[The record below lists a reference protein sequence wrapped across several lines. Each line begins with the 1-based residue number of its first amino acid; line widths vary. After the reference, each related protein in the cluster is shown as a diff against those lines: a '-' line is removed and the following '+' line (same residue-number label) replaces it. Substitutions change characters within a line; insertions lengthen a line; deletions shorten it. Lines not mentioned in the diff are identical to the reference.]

1 MNMRE
6 ALADLDEDLLFM
18 DPESFD
24 EAIIGYI
31 ERANSPPVVCYN
43 KDKVLEILMKDGMDW
58 EEAEEYYYYNVVGA
72 YVGERTP
79 VFLEII

>member
-1 MNMRE
+1 MRE

-43 KDKVLEILMKDGMDW
+43 KDKVLEILMKDGMNW

>member
-24 EAIIGYI
+24 EAIMGYI

-58 EEAEEYYYYNVVGA
+58 EEAEEYYYYNIVGA
-72 YVGERTP
+72 YMGERTP
-79 VFLEII
+79 VFLETI

>member
-43 KDKVLEILMKDGMDW
+43 KDKVLEILMKDGMNW

>member
-24 EAIIGYI
+24 EAIVGYI

-58 EEAEEYYYYNVVGA
+58 EEAEEYYYYNIVGA
-72 YVGERTP
+72 YMGERTP